1 MAEIQDR
8 LDAAF
13 ALHPVST
20 TLGDFRADA
29 QLVRDE
35 TDALQ
40 SARKIVTSHSAV
52 TRLFGERAKRLDW
65 KLPQD
70 GATGVRRGSGR
81 RVLFAASTLGRKGCY
96 ELRDAIGGLDIELSL
111 GGPILE
117 EKEFWAGTRV
127 VPMDGAIDVSRTSG
141 FR

>member
-13 ALHPVST
+13 ALHPLST

-40 SARKIVTSHSAV
+40 AARKIVTSHSAV
-52 TRLFGERAKRLDW
+52 TRLFGDRAKRLD
-65 KLPQD
+65 
-70 GATGVRRGSGR
+70 
-81 RVLFAASTLGRKGCY
+81 
-96 ELRDAIGGLDIELSL
+96 
-111 GGPILE
+111 
-117 EKEFWAGTRV
+117 
-127 VPMDGAIDVSRTSG
+127 
-141 FR
+141 